1 MEQTLQRLRH
11 WGSPSAAIIFFVLW
25 SGRHWG
31 LYGSFLAEQGRLP
44 AIVLVSV
51 AIALAG
57 RWAAASLGVTAL
69 LLVLQ
74 LLHVLEPMIATPWQ
88 LYIGAFVALAFMLW
102 LAPPR
107 MRIVA
112 GAATAALAGVMAFI
126 MLGRGYGMGAY
137 WASALVIA
145 NGTRTTMIGLW
156 WQCWAVLLLI
166 AAGCAA
172 AGVLLRLYEERGTL
186 FRARDDARA
195 SLKETEVELIVEQ
208 ERTRITR
215 DLHDVLAHSLAVIA
229 AQADG
234 ARYLGHGQPQAVLNA
249 LETIA
254 GSARRALVDAQRVIE
269 NVRDDG
275 TASPQPLLRDIGPLV
290 EQMRGSLKIQQSST
304 GKPVELGAGQQLAVF
319 RIIQECLTNALKH
332 GGRGTAVRVHS
343 DWSGPGLT
351 LHAASTLRPLT
362 AAQGHADGA
371 NAGRVGRGI
380 PGMRE
385 RAHLAGGWLTA
396 GSDGEDFRVT
406 AFIPYGIGRADTAP
420 ALAEAAGADG
430 AARALERASPPSAGA
445 SPSLAGEPGGMKAD
459 ARG

>member
-11 WGSPSAAIIFFVLW
+11 WGAPSAAIIFFILW

-44 AIVLVSV
+44 AIILVSV

-57 RWAAASLGVTAL
+57 RWTAASLGVTAL

-88 LYIGAFVALAFMLW
+88 VYIGAFVALAFMLW

-112 GAATAALAGVMAFI
+112 PTATAALAGVMAFI

-172 AGVLLRLYEERGTL
+172 VGVLLRLYEERGTL

-269 NVRDDG
+269 DVRDDG
-275 TASPQPLLRDIGPLV
+275 TASPQPLLQDIGPLV
-290 EQMRGSLKIQQSST
+290 EQMSGSLEIQQSST
-304 GKPVELGAGQQLAVF
+304 GQQGELGAGQQLAVF
-319 RIIQECLTNALKH
+319 RIVQECLTNALKH

-362 AAQGHADGA
+362 APQSQNDG
-371 NAGRVGRGI
+371 AGRVGRGI

-396 GSDGEDFRVT
+396 GSDGEDFRIT
-406 AFIPYGIGRADTAP
+406 AFIPYGMGRADSAP
-420 ALAEAAGADG
+420 ALAEAAGA
-430 AARALERASPPSAGA
+430 APALERTSPSSAGA
-445 SPSLAGEPGGMKAD
+445 LPALTGEPGGMKAD
-459 ARG
+459 AHG

>member
-1 MEQTLQRLRH
+1 MEQILHVLRH
-11 WGSPSAAIIFFVLW
+11 WGAPSAGLVFFALW
-25 SGRHWG
+25 TGPHWG
-31 LYGSFLAEQGRLP
+31 LFGAFLAEQGRLP
-44 AIVLVSV
+44 VIILLSV

-57 RWAAASLGVTAL
+57 RWAAASLGSTAL
-69 LLVLQ
+69 LLILQ

-88 LYIGAFVALAFMLW
+88 VYIGAFVALAFMLW
-102 LAPPR
+102 LASPR

-112 GAATAALAGVMAFI
+112 GAGTAVLAGVMAFI
-126 MLGRGYGMGAY
+126 ILGRGYGMGAHLT
-137 WASALVIA
+137 SALVIA
-145 NGTRTTMIGLW
+145 NATRTTMIGLW

-172 AGVLLRLYEERGTL
+172 VGVLLRFYEERGNL
-186 FRARDDARA
+186 FRARDEAWA

-234 ARYLGHGQPQAVLNA
+234 ARYIGNGHPKAVHDALG
-249 LETIA
+249 TIA

-269 NVRDDG
+269 DVRDDG
-275 TASPQPLLRDIGPLV
+275 QASPQPLLKDIGPLV
-290 EQMRGSLKIQQSST
+290 EQMRGSLEIQQSTS
-304 GKPVELGAGQQLAVF
+304 GVQVDLGAGQQLAVF

-332 GGRGTAVRVHS
+332 GGRGTAVRLHS

-351 LHAASTLRPLT
+351 LHAASTPGSLGPVQPQVEG
-362 AAQGHADGA
+362 AAR
-371 NAGRVGRGI
+371 GRIGRGI

-396 GSDGEDFRVT
+396 GSDGDDFRVT
-406 AFIPYGIGRADTAP
+406 AFIPFGLAGPDGARTPGEAAAP
-420 ALAEAAGADG
+420 ALRGTALVSGDG
-430 AARALERASPPSAGA
+430 
-445 SPSLAGEPGGMKAD
+445 LAGTPVEL
-459 ARG
+459 RG